1 LESQKGVTL
10 TSLAVYVTMVLIVIG
25 ILAIISG
32 TLQGNIKEIYKEGT
46 NNYEI
51 DKFNIYLL
59 KEVKM
64 QGNQISEI
72 SDNEILF
79 SLGDRYTYKEDNNIY
94 LNNNIKIAEN
104 IEKCVF
110 TSSIVNQK
118 TVITVKI
125 KAVNAEEKSIKYV
138 LNSNNYSQSY
148 ENEEDYTY
156 KVNEVES
163 NTTNNI

>member
-1 LESQKGVTL
+1 MESQKGVTL

-79 SLGDRYTYKEDNNIY
+79 SRSNYITIISY
-94 LNNNIKIAEN
+94 LHILI
-104 IEKCVF
+104 
-110 TSSIVNQK
+110 
-118 TVITVKI
+118 
-125 KAVNAEEKSIKYV
+125 
-138 LNSNNYSQSY
+138 L
-148 ENEEDYTY
+148 
-156 KVNEVES
+156 
-163 NTTNNI
+163 